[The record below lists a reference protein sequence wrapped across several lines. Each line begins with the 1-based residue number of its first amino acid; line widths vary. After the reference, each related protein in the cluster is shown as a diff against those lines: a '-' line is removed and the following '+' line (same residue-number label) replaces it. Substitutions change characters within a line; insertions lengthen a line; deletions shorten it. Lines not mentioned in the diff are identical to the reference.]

1 MLLRRCRCCCCC
13 AQGAITPVELYMF
26 FKEIHHMWVH
36 NLNEYAELNI
46 YDVVRTHGCTWSM
59 GGTQRA
65 QLRCSCSPGW
75 ACRCIG
81 CTLCVVNVLGC
92 MKGDVSVVW
101 QRLIG
106 RAGGWRWRWAPAPAP
121 APALQ
126 VDEILDMIKPKV
138 QARITAEDL
147 AASGQSGI
155 FFSVLAD
162 VKQFWE
168 YNYRE
173 NLINHDEDQ

>member
-1 MLLRRCRCCCCC
+1 
-13 AQGAITPVELYMF
+13 
-26 FKEIHHMWVH
+26 
-36 NLNEYAELNI
+36 
-46 YDVVRTHGCTWSM
+46 
-59 GGTQRA
+59 
-65 QLRCSCSPGW
+65 
-75 ACRCIG
+75 
-81 CTLCVVNVLGC
+81 
-92 MKGDVSVVW
+92 
-101 QRLIG
+101 
-106 RAGGWRWRWAPAPAP
+106 
-121 APALQ
+121 
-126 VDEILDMIKPKV
+126 MIKPKV